1 LDVEFHLQIRFRD
14 LLKTEGEKM
23 KNIEKKIFNFGLC
36 LCLALANVITA
47 LAGGALEEIDITG
60 NQPSPIPG
68 QIVARLVGI
77 KWDARSIPVKYSM
90 NNTLDPIPNPL
101 DEDSMENTLDSTP
114 NPPGEPALTLAQA
127 QAALQMSFDAW
138 NQIPTS
144 FIDMRIT
151 GTTANQGLVGF
162 DFVNELSFRTADSF
176 RGVVASPSTSL
187 MADVDFA
194 AGDDIDGDGD
204 SDVAAGI
211 TVTTDVDGDGDIEF
225 PVGFYKAG
233 TILDNDVQFNTKDN
247 GFRFTVGDAELDR
260 LFRSVDLNAVATHEF
275 GHSHGL
281 SDSFDNQTSGTNGDG
296 ATMFP
301 GLDSFDP
308 AAESGMRSLSTD
320 DIAWSSYLYPEGSA
334 PSGPAKLQ
342 GKDKAFNKE
351 YGLIKGSLTHG
362 ILNQSI
368 AGGCVFAV
376 DLISDERVASGF
388 SGTTQLSFDPV
399 TGGLSLVDPSFNIL
413 NGNYVI
419 PVPKGLY
426 AVGVEAVDGAPA
438 PPAICRTCQI
448 GASFGQQNFN
458 EEFYNRSREDARE
471 VRLGEKFPV
480 LVLPPLNLSSNIN
493 IVTSDSININNFNR
507 NTTNTFGDLSP
518 IPGRLYAAQITASQ
532 IAAFNRGG
540 EFLIQGVA
548 FDTFVFNRSTV
559 PVFAKAVLTTGT
571 VNGPTATIDLAHPLA
586 QKSGFVG
593 QDNDLAPLYFLSPRS
608 LGAEVKK
615 GIEKGQI
622 QNLFIVLQL
631 PTTTPFPGVD
641 GVPPLVGLDVVRNG
655 LPNDPPIGRSFSS
668 IDGGATWTQ
677 VPDFNF
683 RFSLVVSRPLDER

>member
-1 LDVEFHLQIRFRD
+1 
-14 LLKTEGEKM
+14 M
-23 KNIEKKIFNFGLC
+23 KNIEKKIFNFSLC
-36 LCLALANVITA
+36 LCLALANVITV
-47 LAGGALEEIDITG
+47 LAGGALEAIDITG

-68 QIVARLVGI
+68 HIVARLVGI

-101 DEDSMENTLDSTP
+101 DEDSMDNTLDSIP
-114 NPPGEPALTLAQA
+114 NPPGAPALTLAQA
-127 QAALQMSFDAW
+127 RAALQMSFDAW

-151 GTTANQGLVGF
+151 GATANMGLVGF
-162 DFVNELSFRTADSF
+162 DFVNELSFRTPDGF
-176 RGVVASPSTSL
+176 RGVSASPSTSL

-194 AGDDIDGDGD
+194 PGDDIDGDGD
-204 SDVAAGI
+204 SDVATGI

-247 GFRFTVGDAELDR
+247 GFRFTVGDAALDT

-281 SDSFDNQTSGTNGDG
+281 SDSFDNQISGTNGDG

-334 PSGPAKLQ
+334 LSGPAKLQ

-388 SGTTQLSFDPV
+388 SGTTQLSFDPG
-399 TGGLSLVDPSFNIL
+399 TGGLFMVDPSFNIL

-426 AVGVEAVDGAPA
+426 AVGVEPVDGAPA

-507 NTTNTFGDLSP
+507 SASNSFGDLTP

-532 IAAFNRGG
+532 IAAFNPGG

-559 PVFAKAVLTTGT
+559 PVFAKAVLTTGI
-571 VNGPTATIDLAHPLA
+571 VNGPTATIDLARPLA

-593 QDNDLAPLYFLSPRS
+593 QDNDLAPLYFLTPRS
-608 LGAEVKK
+608 LGAAVQK